1 MFDADDRMVDEIN
14 LTIQSEASVVVNIEV
29 EAWKLGNLGLYIQV
43 DSDEKIPIPL
53 SSVQDRSSDSS
64 SSQTAVLSL
73 AILSV
78 FISTLVLITAYIRR
92 NQNYDFDEEE

>member
-1 MFDADDRMVDEIN
+1 MVDEIN
-14 LTIQSEASVVVNIEV
+14 LTIQSEASVVVNIEL
-29 EAWKLGNLGLYIQV
+29 EAWKIGNLGLYIQLYN
-43 DSDEKIPIPL
+43 DEKIPIPL